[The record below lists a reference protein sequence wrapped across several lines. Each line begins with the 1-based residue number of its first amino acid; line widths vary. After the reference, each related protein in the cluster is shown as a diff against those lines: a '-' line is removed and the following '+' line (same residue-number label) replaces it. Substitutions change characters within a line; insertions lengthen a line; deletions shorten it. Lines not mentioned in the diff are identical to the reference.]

1 MTAFVRME
9 PNDPGVPEAV
19 ARALE
24 TMADYVGI
32 AREGECVLFAAMGFG
47 AIELK
52 IITAAIVDLV
62 RGGSLWLIHAG
73 QLGAY
78 LIASSEAPRYTIKS
92 SRRRPAIIPIVS
104 KLKRGRAKRPA

>member
-32 AREGECVLFAAMGFG
+32 AHEGECVLFAAMGFG
-47 AIELK
+47 AIEFE
-52 IITAAIVDLV
+52 D
-62 RGGSLWLIHAG
+62 HH
-73 QLGAY
+73 
-78 LIASSEAPRYTIKS
+78 
-92 SRRRPAIIPIVS
+92 
-104 KLKRGRAKRPA
+104 GRHR